1 MGSSQSMPTSSE
13 ITDAPFVNKQHGKHS
28 AGSKLGPKTKPTIEN
43 KLISLP
49 VVSTTTTESDDNDD
63 DDSSDEEENDDEFDG
78 KLFLFF
84 FPISFRFF
92 FFILTDR
99 RSIFIHS
106 FVSRLIHVHP
116 LTFIIRFVLF
126 CFILFYSL
134 KIQKQNSSLNVS
146 LSWLMLRI

>member
-78 KLFLFF
+78 KLFLFCF
-84 FPISFRFF
+84 FVCC
-92 FFILTDR
+92 FIFLILITDR
-99 RSIFIHS
+99 IHS
-106 FVSRLIHVHP
+106 FVSL
-116 LTFIIRFVLF
+116 
-126 CFILFYSL
+126 
-134 KIQKQNSSLNVS
+134 
-146 LSWLMLRI
+146 

>member
-1 MGSSQSMPTSSE
+1 MGSSQSTPTSSE
-13 ITDAPFVNKQHGKHS
+13 ITDAPVVNKQHGKHS

-63 DDSSDEEENDDEFDG
+63 DYSSDEEENDDEFNG
-78 KLFLFF
+78 KSFLFLFF
-84 FPISFRFF
+84 SISFRFF
-92 FFILTDR
+92 FFILIDR

-116 LTFIIRFVLF
+116 LTLIICFVLF
-126 CFILFYSL
+126 YS
-134 KIQKQNSSLNVS
+134 I
-146 LSWLMLRI
+146 R